1 MSFRDESWKYNDAPL
16 WCDHQNEI
24 SQVKE
29 TNVHIPKG
37 DSIPCL
43 CAPFHPVHTTL
54 KVYFVTSLKL
64 QPTIMCRI
72 RPTLIY
78 IFPWFFKRKIQSLTQ
93 LSTKNNEKM
102 FEWIILRDFR
112 TMQIFLSFDFLLE

>member
-16 WCDHQNEI
+16 RCDHQNEI

-43 CAPFHPVHTTL
+43 CAPLSSNAHCVKSPFFVQ
-54 KVYFVTSLKL
+54 KV
-64 QPTIMCRI
+64 C
-72 RPTLIY
+72 
-78 IFPWFFKRKIQSLTQ
+78 
-93 LSTKNNEKM
+93 
-102 FEWIILRDFR
+102 
-112 TMQIFLSFDFLLE
+112 FDKT